1 MIKRLASVMLDERM
15 RCDKT
20 FSITNVEQK
29 NEG

>member
-15 RCDKT
+15 RYDKT
-20 FSITNVEQK
+20 FSITNVDQK